1 MQSKLNGV
9 RSASPSSQRASK
21 GIGLILKMSHNL
33 EILVNNFIPFLSSPL
48 GVFVFVL
55 IYIFWV
61 SCLLPGSWLS
71 MLSGFL
77 YGTWLGSSVVF
88 VGAFIGAHL
97 TFYLGRTFL
106 KEWAQKKVSNFPKIQ
121 IMEKAVKREGLK
133 VILLTRLSPLF
144 PFGLLNFTYGLSEI
158 KVRDFTLGMIGIL
171 PGTILYCSLGSLA
184 LKISNFGD
192 VLSGRS
198 ETSAFVWS
206 LISILSTISVVILIL
221 RSTRKINQD
230 SES

>member
-1 MQSKLNGV
+1 M
-9 RSASPSSQRASK
+9 P
-21 GIGLILKMSHNL
+21 HNL
-33 EILVNNFIPFLSSPL
+33 EILINNFIPFLSSSFGIL
-48 GVFVFVL
+48 VFAL
-55 IYIFWV
+55 IYVFWV

-88 VGAFIGAHL
+88 LGAFLGAHL

-106 KEWAQKKVSNFPKIQ
+106 KEWAQKKVSNFPKVQ

-144 PFGLLNFTYGLSEI
+144 PFGLLNFTYGLGGVKI
-158 KVRDFTLGMIGIL
+158 RDFTIGMIGIL

-184 LKISNFGD
+184 LKISSFGE

-198 ETSAFVWS
+198 DVSSFIWS
-206 LISILSTISVVILIL
+206 LISVLSTILIIIFVL
-221 RSTRKINQD
+221 RSIRKINQD
-230 SES
+230 SESLD

>member
-1 MQSKLNGV
+1 
-9 RSASPSSQRASK
+9 
-21 GIGLILKMSHNL
+21 MSYNL

-48 GVFVFVL
+48 GIFVFAL
-55 IYIFWV
+55 FYAFWV

-77 YGTWLGSSVVF
+77 YGTWLGSSIVF

-121 IMEKAVKREGLK
+121 IMEQAVKREGLK

-144 PFGLLNFTYGLSEI
+144 PFGLLNFTYGLSDI
-158 KVRDFTLGMIGIL
+158 RMLDFTLGMIGIV

-184 LKISNFGD
+184 LKVSNFGE

-198 ETSAFVWS
+198 EISSFIWS
-206 LISILSTISVVILIL
+206 LISVFSTILIVILIL
-221 RSTRKINQD
+221 RATSKINQD
-230 SES
+230 SLDS

>member
-1 MQSKLNGV
+1 
-9 RSASPSSQRASK
+9 
-21 GIGLILKMSHNL
+21 MSHNL

-48 GVFVFVL
+48 GIFLFVL
-55 IYIFWV
+55 VYVFWV

-77 YGTWLGSSVVF
+77 YGTWLGSSIVF
-88 VGAFIGAHL
+88 LGAFIGAHL

-106 KEWAQKKVSNFPKIQ
+106 KQWAQKKISNFPKIQ
-121 IMEKAVKREGLK
+121 IIEKAVKREGLK

-144 PFGLLNFTYGLSEI
+144 PFGLLNFTYGLSE
-158 KVRDFTLGMIGIL
+158 VRVLDFTLGMIGIL

-184 LKISNFGD
+184 LEVSNFGD

-198 ETSAFVWS
+198 DTVSFIWS
-206 LISILSTISVVILIL
+206 LISICSTILVVILVL
-221 RSTRKINQD
+221 LSTRKINLD
-230 SES
+230 SLNP

>member
-1 MQSKLNGV
+1 
-9 RSASPSSQRASK
+9 
-21 GIGLILKMSHNL
+21 MSYNL
-33 EILVNNFIPFLSSPL
+33 ETLVNNFIPFLSSPF
-48 GVFVFVL
+48 G
-55 IYIFWV
+55 IFFFALLYVVWV

-106 KEWAQKKVSNFPKIQ
+106 KEWAQKKVTNFPKVQ

-144 PFGLLNFTYGLSEI
+144 PFGLLNFTYGLSEV
-158 KVRDFTLGMIGIL
+158 KVRDFTLGMFGIL

-184 LKISNFGD
+184 LKVSNFSD

-198 ETSAFVWS
+198 DTSSFIWS
-206 LISILSTISVVILIL
+206 LISILSTILVVIFVL

-230 SES
+230 SQSLD

>member
-1 MQSKLNGV
+1 
-9 RSASPSSQRASK
+9 
-21 GIGLILKMSHNL
+21 MSNNV
-33 EILVNNFIPFLSSPL
+33 ETLVNSFIPFLSSPFGIL
-48 GVFVFVL
+48 VFALVYV
-55 IYIFWV
+55 FWV

-106 KEWAQKKVSNFPKIQ
+106 KEWAQKKVSNFPKVQ

-144 PFGLLNFTYGLSEI
+144 PFGLLNFTYGLSEV
-158 KVRDFTLGMIGIL
+158 KVRDFTLGMVGIL

-184 LKISNFGD
+184 LKVSNFAQ

-198 ETSAFVWS
+198 DISSFIWS
-206 LISILSTISVVILIL
+206 LISILSTILIVVLVL
-221 RSTRKINQD
+221 RSIKEINQD
-230 SES
+230 STFLG

>member
-1 MQSKLNGV
+1 MPHDLET
-9 RSASPSSQRASK
+9 
-21 GIGLILKMSHNL
+21 LI
-33 EILVNNFIPFLSSPL
+33 NNFIPFLSSSF
-48 GVFVFVL
+48 GIFVFVL
-55 IYIFWV
+55 VYVFWV

-106 KEWAQKKVSNFPKIQ
+106 KEWAQKKVSNFPKVQ

-144 PFGLLNFTYGLSEI
+144 PFGLLNFTYGLSEV
-158 KVRDFTLGMIGIL
+158 KVRDFTLGMVGIL

-184 LKISNFGD
+184 LKVSNFGE

-198 ETSAFVWS
+198 DISSFIWS
-206 LISILSTISVVILIL
+206 LISILSTILIVVLVL
-221 RSTRKINQD
+221 RSIKKINQD
-230 SES
+230 STSLD

>member
-1 MQSKLNGV
+1 MQHDLET
-9 RSASPSSQRASK
+9 
-21 GIGLILKMSHNL
+21 LI
-33 EILVNNFIPFLSSPL
+33 NNFIPFLSSSF
-48 GVFVFVL
+48 GIFVFVL
-55 IYIFWV
+55 VYVFWV

-106 KEWAQKKVSNFPKIQ
+106 KEWAQKKVSNFPKVQ

-144 PFGLLNFTYGLSEI
+144 PFGLLNFTYGLSEVKI
-158 KVRDFTLGMIGIL
+158 RDFTLGMVGIL

-184 LKISNFGD
+184 LKVSNFGE

-198 ETSAFVWS
+198 DISSFIWS
-206 LISILSTISVVILIL
+206 LISILSTILIVVLVL
-221 RSTRKINQD
+221 RSIKKINQD
-230 SES
+230 STSLD

>member
-1 MQSKLNGV
+1 M
-9 RSASPSSQRASK
+9 SQK
-21 GIGLILKMSHNL
+21 L

-48 GVFVFVL
+48 GIFVFVWV
-55 IYIFWV
+55 YVFWV
-61 SCLLPGSWLS
+61 SCLFPGSWLS

-77 YGTWLGSSVVF
+77 YGTWFGSLIVF
-88 VGAFIGAHL
+88 LAAFIGAHL

-121 IMEKAVKREGLK
+121 IMEKAVQREGLK

-144 PFGLLNFTYGLSEI
+144 PFGLLNFTYGLSE
-158 KVRDFTLGMIGIL
+158 VRVIDFTLGMIGIL

-192 VLSGRS
+192 ILSGRS
-198 ETSAFVWS
+198 ETGTFIWS
-206 LISILSTISVVILIL
+206 LISICSTILVIILVL

-230 SES
+230 SLNS

>member
-1 MQSKLNGV
+1 
-9 RSASPSSQRASK
+9 
-21 GIGLILKMSHNL
+21 MSNNL
-33 EILVNNFIPFLSSPL
+33 EILVNNFIPFLSSSFGIL
-48 GVFVFVL
+48 FFVFV
-55 IYIFWV
+55 YVFWV

-77 YGTWLGSSVVF
+77 YGTWLGSLIVF

-106 KEWAQKKVSNFPKIQ
+106 RKWAQKKILNFPKVQ
-121 IMEKAVKREGLK
+121 IMEKAVQREGLK

-144 PFGLLNFTYGLSEI
+144 PFGLLNFTYGLSEV
-158 KVRDFTLGMIGIL
+158 KVRDFTIGMIGIL

-184 LKISNFGD
+184 LKVSSFGE

-198 ETSAFVWS
+198 DMSTFIWS
-206 LISILSTISVVILIL
+206 LVSILSTILIVIFIL
-221 RSTRKINQD
+221 RSIRKINED
-230 SES
+230 SESIG

>member
-1 MQSKLNGV
+1 
-9 RSASPSSQRASK
+9 
-21 GIGLILKMSHNL
+21 MSLNL
-33 EILVNNFIPFLSSPL
+33 ENLVNSLIPFLSSPF
-48 GVFVFVL
+48 GIL
-55 IYIFWV
+55 IFALVYVFWV
-61 SCLLPGSWLS
+61 SFLLPGSWLS

-77 YGTWLGSSVVF
+77 YGTWLGSTVVF

-106 KEWAQKKVSNFPKIQ
+106 KEWAQKKVSNFPKVQ

-144 PFGLLNFTYGLSEI
+144 PFGLLNFTYGLSEVKI
-158 KVRDFTLGMIGIL
+158 RDFTLGMVGIL

-184 LKISNFGD
+184 LKVSNFRE

-198 ETSAFVWS
+198 EISSFIWS
-206 LISILSTISVVILIL
+206 LISILSTILIVVLVI
-221 RSTRKINQD
+221 RSIKKINQQSTSLD
-230 SES
+230 

>member
-1 MQSKLNGV
+1 MT
-9 RSASPSSQRASK
+9 
-21 GIGLILKMSHNL
+21 HNV
-33 EILVNNFIPFLSSPL
+33 ETLVNNFIPFLNSPFGIL
-48 GVFVFVL
+48 VFTLVYVV
-55 IYIFWV
+55 WV

-77 YGTWLGSSVVF
+77 YGSWLGSSIVF

-106 KEWAQKKVSNFPKIQ
+106 KQWAQNKVSNFPKVQ
-121 IMEKAVKREGLK
+121 LMEKAVKREGLK

-144 PFGLLNFTYGLSEI
+144 PFGLLNFTYGLSEV

-184 LKISNFGD
+184 LKVSNFGE

-198 ETSAFVWS
+198 DISTFIWS
-206 LISILSTISVVILIL
+206 LISIFSTILIVILL
-221 RSTRKINQD
+221 LHSTKQIIQD
-230 SES
+230 SHSSD

>member
-1 MQSKLNGV
+1 MTYD
-9 RSASPSSQRASK
+9 
-21 GIGLILKMSHNL
+21 L
-33 EILVNNFIPFLSSPL
+33 ETLVNNFIPFLSSPF
-48 GVFVFVL
+48 GIFVFACV
-55 IYIFWV
+55 YVVWV

-71 MLSGFL
+71 MFSGFL

-121 IMEKAVKREGLK
+121 IMEKAVQREGLK

-144 PFGLLNFTYGLSEI
+144 PFGLLNFTYGLSEV

-184 LKISNFGD
+184 LEISNFGE

-198 ETSAFVWS
+198 DTSSFIWS
-206 LISILSTISVVILIL
+206 LISILSTIIIVVLVL

-230 SES
+230 SKSLD

>member
-1 MQSKLNGV
+1 MAN
-9 RSASPSSQRASK
+9 
-21 GIGLILKMSHNL
+21 NL
-33 EILVNNFIPFLSSPL
+33 EPLVNNFIPFLSSPFGIL
-48 GVFVFVL
+48 VFTLVYVA
-55 IYIFWV
+55 WV

-106 KEWAQKKVSNFPKIQ
+106 KDWAQKKVSNFPKVQ

-144 PFGLLNFTYGLSEI
+144 PFGLLNFTYGLSEV
-158 KVRDFTLGMIGIL
+158 KVRDFTLGMICIL

-184 LKISNFGD
+184 LKVSNFGE

-198 ETSAFVWS
+198 DTSSYIWS
-206 LISILSTISVVILIL
+206 LISILSTILVIILVL
-221 RSTRKINQD
+221 RSTQKLNQD
-230 SES
+230 SQSLD